1 MKKYIVFTIILFLLG
16 VSGATYYQ
24 SLDADTLSGDAL
36 YADEEEVYVY
46 ETEVDGPQDCA
57 SFEVYDAE
65 QKVCSF
71 ECRSEEECSD
81 IEDSIDEE
89 FASWTDE
96 LEKNKTPII
105 ENNSITDAKIVA
117 TYAVNPTENILL
129 QTGVD
134 DQKYRDIW
142 NSIKNMSPDAL
153 SNTYIETYEVFN
165 EPNDDTLAFVDDE
178 DGNGQWRI
186 GINLAGYTSS
196 TEAENKTTIIHE
208 LGHIISL
215 NTSQV
220 NPEVENCPNLKLQ
233 EGCANATAA
242 INAFWHTYWKGLSN
256 PAFDEST
263 FVTEYATTDV
273 TEDFAETFAFFVL
286 GKESSLGDTIKD
298 QKIRLFYS
306 FPELV
311 AIREEMREALSKGV
325 IRKRSATVQ

>member
-1 MKKYIVFTIILFLLG
+1 
-16 VSGATYYQ
+16 
-24 SLDADTLSGDAL
+24 
-36 YADEEEVYVY
+36 
-46 ETEVDGPQDCA
+46 
-57 SFEVYDAE
+57 
-65 QKVCSF
+65 
-71 ECRSEEECSD
+71 
-81 IEDSIDEE
+81 
-89 FASWTDE
+89 
-96 LEKNKTPII
+96 
-105 ENNSITDAKIVA
+105 
-117 TYAVNPTENILL
+117 
-129 QTGVD
+129 
-134 DQKYRDIW
+134 
-142 NSIKNMSPDAL
+142 MSPDAL

-165 EPNDDTLAFVDDE
+165 DPNDDTLAFVDDE

-220 NPEVENCPNLKLQ
+220 NPEVENCPNLKLE

-242 INAFWHTYWKGLSN
+242 INAFWDRYWNGVSN
-256 PAFDEST
+256 PEFDENK

-311 AIREEMREALSKGV
+311 AIREEMREALSQGV
-325 IRKRSATVQ
+325 IRKRSATAH